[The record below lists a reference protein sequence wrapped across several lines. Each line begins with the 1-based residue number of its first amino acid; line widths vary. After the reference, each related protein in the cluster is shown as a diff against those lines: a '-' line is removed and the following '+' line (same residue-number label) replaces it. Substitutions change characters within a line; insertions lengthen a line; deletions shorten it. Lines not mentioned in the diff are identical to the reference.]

1 MHLHIVIIM
10 INIAKNNLLILLQIL
25 GEKLCQLINHVLGLT
40 LTCLFLVA
48 TIVEVAV
55 RGIWYDKQLLV
66 LWVGIWLA
74 NKLITIGFAIHHIV
88 ISSLTK
94 VA

>member
-1 MHLHIVIIM
+1 M

-25 GEKLCQLINHVLGLT
+25 GEKLCQLIPRNHVLGLP
-40 LTCLFLVA
+40 LTSLFFVA
-48 TIVEVAV
+48 AIVEVAV
-55 RGIWYDKQLLV
+55 RGIWYDEQLLV
-66 LWVGIWLA
+66 LGIGIWLT
-74 NKLITIGFAIHHIV
+74 NKLVTLSFAIHHIV

>member
-1 MHLHIVIIM
+1 M

-25 GEKLCQLINHVLGLT
+25 GEKLCQLIPRNHVLGLT

-48 TIVEVAV
+48 AIVEVAV
-55 RGIWYDKQLLV
+55 RGIWYDEQLLV
-66 LWVGIWLA
+66 LGVGIWLA

-88 ISSLTK
+88 ISSLAK